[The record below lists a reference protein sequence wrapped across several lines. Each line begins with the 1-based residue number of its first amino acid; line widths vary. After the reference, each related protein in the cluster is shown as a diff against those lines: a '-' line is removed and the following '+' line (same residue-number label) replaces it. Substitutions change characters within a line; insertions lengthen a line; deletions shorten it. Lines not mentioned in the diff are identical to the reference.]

1 MATLPPRL
9 IRRLIV
15 TPLVF
20 LLALAIVAL
29 SPVLGLIAL
38 VTDLVLRSRWRTTR
52 LTVLAVVFAALE
64 AVGIIAMLVLWIMGG
79 AGLWLHAG
87 WMRRTHY
94 RFLKRWLNA
103 ATGALLLCLGLD
115 IEPELQPPKS
125 GAVLV
130 FSRHAGPGDS
140 LVISREIMMRFDRHP
155 RIVCKSDLQWA
166 PFVDILGSRI
176 PSHFVDPNPQDGDR
190 HLRAIGELAS
200 GIGDRGALILFPEGG
215 NFTPKRRR
223 RAIASLFRRG
233 HVDHA
238 EMAEE
243 MKHVIPPRPGG
254 AIAAMDAAPH
264 ADVVF
269 VAHTGTEHLTS
280 LGDVWRGIPLRDA
293 MRGRY
298 WRVPADERPAE
309 HAEKV
314 AWLFEWWA
322 QIDRWIAAERP
333 HA

>member
-29 SPVLGLIAL
+29 SPVLVLIAL

-155 RIVCKSDLQWA
+155 RIVWQ
-166 PFVDILGSRI
+166 
-176 PSHFVDPNPQDGDR
+176 
-190 HLRAIGELAS
+190 
-200 GIGDRGALILFPEGG
+200 
-215 NFTPKRRR
+215 
-223 RAIASLFRRG
+223 
-233 HVDHA
+233 
-238 EMAEE
+238 
-243 MKHVIPPRPGG
+243 
-254 AIAAMDAAPH
+254 
-264 ADVVF
+264 
-269 VAHTGTEHLTS
+269 
-280 LGDVWRGIPLRDA
+280 
-293 MRGRY
+293 
-298 WRVPADERPAE
+298 ERPAMGALRRHSRQSDPFAFRRPE
-309 HAEKV
+309 SAGRRSPPSCH
-314 AWLFEWWA
+314 
-322 QIDRWIAAERP
+322 RRTRERNW
-333 HA
+333 